1 MNARLRELYPQ
12 SEELFDIVL
21 VTYNHAHVGI
31 RLINTINHH
40 SEFHR
45 ENVKLHVQKRSRS
58 LFMSVL
64 NASVITFD
72 STTFI
77 YLYIHFMYE

>member
-1 MNARLRELYPQ
+1 MRSGVPLLTVSVPPQALEAVNARLRDLYPQ

-40 SEFHR
+40 SR
-45 ENVKLHVQKRSRS
+45 SSKLQTRLRGDHVRG
-58 LFMSVL
+58 
-64 NASVITFD
+64 N
-72 STTFI
+72 
-77 YLYIHFMYE
+77 

>member
-1 MNARLRELYPQ
+1 MRDLYPQ

-40 SEFHR
+40 SRSSKR
-45 ENVKLHVQKRSRS
+45 EVTCKQLCVDH
-58 LFMSVL
+58 L
-64 NASVITFD
+64 NRYASN
-72 STTFI
+72 TTAKV
-77 YLYIHFMYE
+77 

>member
-1 MNARLRELYPQ
+1 MRDLYPQ

-40 SEFHR
+40 SKCSK
-45 ENVKLHVQKRSRS
+45 VSASICKQLATAKLMPLLKY
-58 LFMSVL
+58 
-64 NASVITFD
+64 N
-72 STTFI
+72 
-77 YLYIHFMYE
+77 

>member
-1 MNARLRELYPQ
+1 MSRQALETVNARLRELYPQ

-40 SEFHR
+40 SES
-45 ENVKLHVQKRSRS
+45 SRDNKTS
-58 LFMSVL
+58 
-64 NASVITFD
+64 D
-72 STTFI
+72 
-77 YLYIHFMYE
+77 

>member
-1 MNARLRELYPQ
+1 MNAHLRELYPA

-40 SEFHR
+40 SESDKTSYSCLSIYGLWER
-45 ENVKLHVQKRSRS
+45 GGNSLGNDKCAVVKGGNTK
-58 LFMSVL
+58 
-64 NASVITFD
+64 AP
-72 STTFI
+72 
-77 YLYIHFMYE
+77 IH

>member
-1 MNARLRELYPQ
+1 MRDLYPQ

-40 SEFHR
+40 S
-45 ENVKLHVQKRSRS
+45 RSSKHEIRA
-58 LFMSVL
+58 V
-64 NASVITFD
+64 
-72 STTFI
+72 
-77 YLYIHFMYE
+77 

>member
-1 MNARLRELYPQ
+1 MSRNIKWSITGLCIKAFLLLVACNLCICVFLFQALEAVNAQLRELYPD

-40 SEFHR
+40 SECPF
-45 ENVKLHVQKRSRS
+45 
-58 LFMSVL
+58 F
-64 NASVITFD
+64 
-72 STTFI
+72 
-77 YLYIHFMYE
+77 YP